1 MKFWSKIYEF
11 FMGKKKEDQFERDL
25 KEVKKLSKVKPLKK
39 TDVSF
44 IEEFRDEVEM
54 ERLKKRSLR
63 SLVEEE

>member
-11 FMGKKKEDQFERDL
+11 FMGKKKEDQFEKDL

>member
-25 KEVKKLSKVKPLKK
+25 KEVKKLSKVKPSKK
-39 TDVSF
+39 SDISF

>member
-1 MKFWSKIYEF
+1 
-11 FMGKKKEDQFERDL
+11 MGKKKEDQFEKDL

-39 TDVSF
+39 SDISF

>member
-11 FMGKKKEDQFERDL
+11 FMGKKKEDQFEKDL

-39 TDVSF
+39 SDISF
-44 IEEFRDEVEM
+44 IEEFRDEIEM

>member
-11 FMGKKKEDQFERDL
+11 FMGKKKEDQFEKDL

-39 TDVSF
+39 SDISF

>member
-1 MKFWSKIYEF
+1 
-11 FMGKKKEDQFERDL
+11 MGKKKEDQFEKDL

-39 TDVSF
+39 SDISF
-44 IEEFRDEVEM
+44 IEEFRDEIEM

>member
-11 FMGKKKEDQFERDL
+11 FMGKKKEDQFEKDL

-39 TDVSF
+39 SDISF
-44 IEEFRDEVEM
+44 IEEFRDEVEI